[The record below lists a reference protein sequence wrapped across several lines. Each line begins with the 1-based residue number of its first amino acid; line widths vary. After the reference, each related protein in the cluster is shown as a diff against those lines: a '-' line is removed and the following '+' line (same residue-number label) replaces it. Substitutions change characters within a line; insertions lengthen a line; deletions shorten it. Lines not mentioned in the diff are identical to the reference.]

1 MSCTGSFARR
11 CILRSMRMRLPAVV
25 VPVISLLAMTA
36 CGGSDPSRDGVRSL
50 HAPITDSATGP
61 GERAGTWSSAD
72 QRTRWHATL
81 DGPLVTRIDETVTYT
96 DSARATRTFEF
107 DADGR
112 LSMAREDRIQVTY
125 GTKATPDTLH
135 VVMQFSW
142 LADSLVRAEK
152 TLNGEARL
160 AQPFDVD
167 NLRYH
172 GVELLMTA
180 RAGAAILF
188 PGGK

>member
-1 MSCTGSFARR
+1 MNSARIR
-11 CILRSMRMRLPAVV
+11 WCVVSTLVACAAVLV
-25 VPVISLLAMTA
+25 S
-36 CGGSDPSRDGVRSL
+36 CGGDAPREDGIRTL
-50 HAPITDSATGP
+50 HAPITDSLTGP
-61 GERAGTWSSAD
+61 GERAGTWMGAD
-72 QRTRWHATL
+72 QRSSWHATL

-96 DSARATRTFEF
+96 DSARAIRTFEY
-107 DADGR
+107 DTDGR
-112 LSMAREDRIQVTY
+112 LAMAREERTQITY
-125 GTKATPDTLH
+125 GAKATPDTLR

-142 LADSLVRAEK
+142 VSDSLVSAEK
-152 TLNGEARL
+152 RLNGEARL

-180 RAGAAILF
+180 RAGAPIIF